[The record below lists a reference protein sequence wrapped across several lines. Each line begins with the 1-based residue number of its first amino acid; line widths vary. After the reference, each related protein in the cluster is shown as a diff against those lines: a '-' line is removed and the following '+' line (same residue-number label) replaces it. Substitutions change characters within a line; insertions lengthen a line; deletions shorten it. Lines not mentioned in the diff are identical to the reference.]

1 MALRTTSTGQLR
13 VGNVSGGKYP
23 TVTFSSDP
31 GQKVDSNH
39 HVWANYFLCGYKG
52 VFDHLGSAAPACP
65 GLDVMVDG
73 RVPTGSGLSSSSAL
87 VCASVLAVMASLG
100 AVGGIAL
107 QGCIA

>member
-13 VGNVSGGKYP
+13 VGNVNGGKYP
-23 TVTFSSDP
+23 TVTFSVDP
-31 GQKVDSNH
+31 KQRVDTEH
-39 HVWANYFLCGYKG
+39 HSWANYFMCGYKG